1 MTLSWVLLKGGL
13 DWEKEWKMQWKIE
26 LKNGME
32 NGTENGKVV
41 SNLYKFNDFNGK
53 LDTDNGRLS
62 AL

>member
-1 MTLSWVLLKGGL
+1 
-13 DWEKEWKMQWKIE
+13 MQWKID